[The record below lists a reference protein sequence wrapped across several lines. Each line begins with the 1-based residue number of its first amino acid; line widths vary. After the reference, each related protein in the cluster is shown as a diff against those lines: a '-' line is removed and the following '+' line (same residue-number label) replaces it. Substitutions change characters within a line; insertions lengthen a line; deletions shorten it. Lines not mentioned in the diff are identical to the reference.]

1 MTQLTKLVCWFCG
14 HDWEA
19 LRTLGLNVSPLGHG
33 LMRHKKCRRCGK
45 EETVFEGFANIFSGV
60 SAKSPA
66 PLKPSISRDLLALEE
81 KESEDAL
88 SKTTSVEEKET
99 EASSECNE
107 VSKCDECNKSQV

>member
-19 LRTLGLNVSPLGHG
+19 LRTFGLNASPLGHG

-60 SAKSPA
+60 SAKSPE

-81 KESEDAL
+81 KESENAL
-88 SKTTSVEEKET
+88 SKTTSVEEKEIET
-99 EASSECNE
+99 SSECSK
-107 VSKCDECNKSQV
+107 VSECAERNKS